1 MQNIPMLW
9 VSAAPSIV
17 TCWDVSTMQ
26 KDSFFFNMHSTERAN
41 VKTVSIAFWKVRQ
54 GRFFAWGRLCISNRP
69 RRLKYTR
76 NLCYTDKLKS
86 VFFHFFLNCS
96 RYLPVS
102 VCPTMSTCLYFSLF
116 IYMCVFMCV
125 SICHFLCLI
134 PIPHLSSFLP
144 VFIKVAVKVPG
155 MWQSH
160 VIASDQS
167 QFHVLGIML
176 KKQNV
181 LGFVSVQCS
190 FREWRFRGVGL

>member
-76 NLCYTDKLKS
+76 NLCCTDKLNS
-86 VFFHFFLNCS
+86 VFFLFSTSFSISACLCLSDYLSTWLPFFLS
-96 RYLPVS
+96 IYVRFH
-102 VCPTMSTCLYFSLF
+102 VCICLSL
-116 IYMCVFMCV
+116 
-125 SICHFLCLI
+125 SLSHPNPPFLS
-134 PIPHLSSFLP
+134 LSSFP
-144 VFIKVAVKVPG
+144 PAFFIVAENEVCDY
-155 MWQSH
+155 
-160 VIASDQS
+160 AA
-167 QFHVLGIML
+167 
-176 KKQNV
+176 KKKKN
-181 LGFVSVQCS
+181 LN
-190 FREWRFRGVGL
+190 

>member
-76 NLCYTDKLKS
+76 NLCYTS
-86 VFFHFFLNCS
+86 PSSSFFSQLFSISACLCLS
-96 RYLPVS
+96 DY
-102 VCPTMSTCLYFSLF
+102 MSTCLYFSLF

-155 MWQSH
+155 MWQWH

>member
-1 MQNIPMLW
+1 MYLRCEKIH
-9 VSAAPSIV
+9 
-17 TCWDVSTMQ
+17 
-26 KDSFFFNMHSTERAN
+26 FFNMHSTERAN

-76 NLCYTDKLKS
+76 NLCYTS
-86 VFFHFFLNCS
+86 PSSSFFSQLFSISACLCLS
-96 RYLPVS
+96 DY
-102 VCPTMSTCLYFSLF
+102 MSTCLYFSLF
-116 IYMCVFMCV
+116 IFMCVFMCV
-125 SICHFLCLI
+125 SVCLFLCLI

-167 QFHVLGIML
+167 HYHVLGIML